1 MEIEMSQSDLD
12 EPANRGHDDAP
23 GQKVTIHV
31 NEKPVKLIGH
41 IQTGLQIKQ
50 AAIAQGVKIELDFV
64 LSEELSHD
72 RTRIIADDQRV
83 AVTNK
88 SRFDA
93 IPNDDQS

>member
-1 MEIEMSQSDLD
+1 MSQTDVLD
-12 EPANRGHDDAP
+12 PAVPGHGGP
-23 GQKVTIHV
+23 PVQKVTIHV
-31 NEKPVKLIGH
+31 NEKPVTLVGH
-41 IQTGLQIKQ
+41 AHTGLQIKQ
-50 AAIAQGVKIELDFV
+50 AAIAQSVKIELDFV

-83 AVTNK
+83 AVSDK

>member
-1 MEIEMSQSDLD
+1 MSH
-12 EPANRGHDDAP
+12 PASPETADTGTRHRDDAP
-23 GQKVTIHV
+23 GQTVTIHV
-31 NEKPVKLIGH
+31 NEKPVKLLGH
-41 IQTGLQIKQ
+41 VYTGLQIKE

-83 AVTNK
+83 AVTSK
-88 SRFDA
+88 IRFDA